1 MGTVL
6 KYVILSAVKD
16 LLFYGGE
23 SRSFALLRMTCGSG
37 SKNAGGSWFVGG
49 IGAADTGSFP

>member
-6 KYVILSAVKD
+6 KYVILSAAKD

-23 SRSFALLRMTCGSG
+23 SRSFALLRMTMIKVLSM
-37 SKNAGGSWFVGG
+37 NPTG
-49 IGAADTGSFP
+49 IVTFNMSS

>member
-6 KYVILSAVKD
+6 KYVILNVVKD

-37 SKNAGGSWFVGG
+37 SKNAGGSWSVGG
-49 IGAADTGSFP
+49 IGAADTGSSQ